1 MPDVRDHSDH
11 DQAHQTGVCKA
22 VTDLPFTQNF
32 AAGLVAE
39 EIVRWAVPFSLAAT
53 KGIAFAF
60 SSSAY

>member
-1 MPDVRDHSDH
+1 MYVTIQITIRHTSDVGMRGCNPPS
-11 DQAHQTGVCKA
+11 
-22 VTDLPFTQNF
+22 TQNF

-60 SSSAY
+60 FSSAY